1 LFCIV
6 IEAFDRRWLDLVWD
20 RYSVDSLKGTVRAK
34 RGKGIR
40 RRVVGSASI
49 PGNWASFLRVDD
61 NKTEL
66 FSFLS
71 GALHDAFQF
80 AEKQLIITDGDAV
93 LSKPPLVDTTR
104 LAPCNHEEADNRLML
119 HAAHAAHAGHSKII
133 IRTVDTDVVVL
144 AVALAR
150 TLGKDNEMWV
160 SFGTGKSFRF
170 LAAHEIAQ
178 ALGPEKA
185 HALPMFHALT
195 GCDTVSC
202 FAGHGKRTAWAV
214 WTALPELTQ
223 ALVTLS
229 SAPNHVDEDAMQTI
243 ERFVILLYDRTST
256 SINVDKAR
264 CKLFAKKNNVQ
275 LIPPTSAALKQHVR
289 RAVYQGGHV
298 WGQALVP
305 APVLPS
311 PTDWGWIKS
320 SDQMYEPHW
329 TTLPEASKVCQELVS
344 CNCKKGCMKKCKC
357 KKAKL
362 QCTALCA
369 CEGECSEN

>member
-1 LFCIV
+1 
-6 IEAFDRRWLDLVWD
+6 
-20 RYSVDSLKGTVRAK
+20 
-34 RGKGIR
+34 
-40 RRVVGSASI
+40 
-49 PGNWASFLRVDD
+49 VDD

-71 GALHDAFQF
+71 GALHDAFQL
-80 AEKQLIITDGDAV
+80 AEKQLVITDGDAV

-104 LAPCNHEEADNRLML
+104 LAPCNHEEADTRLML

-178 ALGPEKA
+178 APSPEKA

-214 WTALPELTQ
+214 LWTALPELTQ

-256 SINVDKAR
+256 SIDVDKAR
-264 CKLFAKKNNVQ
+264 
-275 LIPPTSAALKQHVR
+275 
-289 RAVYQGGHV
+289 
-298 WGQALVP
+298 
-305 APVLPS
+305 
-311 PTDWGWIKS
+311 
-320 SDQMYEPHW
+320 
-329 TTLPEASKVCQELVS
+329 
-344 CNCKKGCMKKCKC
+344 
-357 KKAKL
+357 
-362 QCTALCA
+362 
-369 CEGECSEN
+369 